1 MYNKQILSF
10 TKYRWFL
17 FSSAKK
23 EIYRQR
29 IPAVLQLRR
38 PIRKTLNLHT
48 PESKLVTVKYTITT
62 ITETIDIIAW
72 WGLAVLQS
80 KRRDQHQKATLSWD
94 KRTKFISYLAPT
106 ITTYFI
112 TYNYYV
118 TPERDRLN
126 WKYSIKFC
134 TAAQLSVQ
142 EYFSSYN
149 NWVTV
154 GSSKQLH
161 PTFEWKKSCSLI
173 FSSFVITSSP
183 LQASS

>member
-1 MYNKQILSF
+1 MIPLFFRKKRNLPTTYSRGFTTTKTYTQDIESSYSWKQAGHS
-10 TKYRWFL
+10 
-17 FSSAKK
+17 
-23 EIYRQR
+23 
-29 IPAVLQLRR
+29 
-38 PIRKTLNLHT
+38 
-48 PESKLVTVKYTITT
+48 KYTITT

-161 PTFEWKKSCSLI
+161 LTFEWKKSCSLI